1 MKKNPLR
8 CKARKAR
15 KAMVAI
21 AIIVT
26 FPTAANAT
34 LRYDFRAYGS
44 VSNLAF
50 SNMYQPELGLSLKI
64 ERPHHHHEYIAIHA
78 RFAAKNADPNG
89 GAAGVFSIYAGS
101 NFLHTKIA
109 AIPVTVGLYAGYQ
122 HLWYGPL
129 HNNSVGGGLRLQTKI
144 LGLTLTGKI
153 AALYGLSG
161 TVGWHLNCP
170 GNGLIFSG
178 RAAYPVNKNLSVFV
192 FARQER
198 YIGNGNALTARDAGM
213 GLQAKF

>member
-64 ERPHHHHEYIAIHA
+64 ARPHHHDEYIAIHTRLAA
-78 RFAAKNADPNG
+78 RNADPNG
-89 GAAGVFSIYAGS
+89 GAEGVLSAYAGDK
-101 NFLHTKIA
+101 FLHTKIA
-109 AIPVTVGLYAGYQ
+109 EIPLTAGLYAGYQ

-129 HNNSVGGGLRLQTKI
+129 YNNAVGGGLRLQTKV
-144 LGLTLTGKI
+144 LGLILTGKVG
-153 AALYGLSG
+153 ALYGLSG

-170 GNGLIFSG
+170 GNDFVFYG
-178 RAAYPVNKNLSVFV
+178 RAAYPVNKNLSVFGFV
-192 FARQER
+192 RQER
-198 YIGNGNALTARDAGM
+198 YVGNGDALTSRDAGM
-213 GLQAKF
+213 GFQAKF

>member
-1 MKKNPLR
+1 MKKNLQR
-8 CKARKAR
+8 RKAL
-15 KAMVAI
+15 VAI
-21 AIIVT
+21 AILAAL
-26 FPTAANAT
+26 PSTASAT
-34 LRYDFRAYGS
+34 LRYDFRGYGS

-109 AIPVTVGLYAGYQ
+109 TIHFAAGLYAGYQ
-122 HLWYGPL
+122 HLAYGPL
-129 HNNSVGGGLRLQTKI
+129 YNNAVGGGLRLQTRI

-161 TVGWHLNCP
+161 TVGWHLNRP
-170 GNGLIFSG
+170 GNDFIFSG
-178 RAAYPVNKNLSVFV
+178 RAAYPVSKTFSIFGFV
-192 FARQER
+192 RQER
-198 YIGNGNALTARDAGM
+198 YVGDGNALTARDAGM
-213 GLQAKF
+213 GLQARF